1 MGTNYGLQEFSTQEA
16 VNFEAYK
23 DWNWEILDLSTD
35 ETDVTST
42 YITAD
47 NPAKKIVLYI
57 EPNNQGLSSLEVN
70 DVLSLKLNGQDAASK
85 IIKID
90 PNDLP
95 FTLIGIQLTSF
106 AIKSESGEAND
117 HISLLSFH

>member
-23 DWNWEILDLSTD
+23 DWNWEILDLSAD

-42 YITAD
+42 YIVAD
-47 NPAKKIVLYI
+47 NPAKKIVLYV
-57 EPNNQGLSSLEVN
+57 EPTITGISSLDVN
-70 DVLSLKLNGQDAASK
+70 DLLTITLNGQTDAHK
-85 IIKID
+85 KIKID

-106 AIKSESGEAND
+106 AIQSKTGDASDSIA
-117 HISLLSFH
+117 LLSFH

>member
-1 MGTNYGLQEFSTQEA
+1 MATNYGLQEFSTQEA

-23 DWNWEILDLSTD
+23 DWNWEILDLSND

-47 NPAKKIVLYI
+47 NPAKKLVLYV
-57 EPNNQGLSSLEVN
+57 EPTVTGISSLDVN
-70 DVLSLKLNGQDAASK
+70 DLLTMTLNGETAANK
-85 IIKID
+85 KIKID

-106 AIKSESGEAND
+106 AIQSKTGDASDSIA
-117 HISLLSFH
+117 LLSFH

>member
-16 VNFEAYK
+16 VNFDAYK
-23 DWNWEILDLSTD
+23 DWNWEVLDLSSD

-42 YITAD
+42 YITAN
-47 NPAKKIVLYI
+47 NPAKKLVLYV
-57 EPNNQGLSSLEVN
+57 EPTVTGISSLDVN
-70 DVLSLKLNGQDAASK
+70 DLLTMTLNGETAANK
-85 IIKID
+85 KIKID

-106 AIKSESGEAND
+106 AIQSKTGESSDSIA
-117 HISLLSFH
+117 LLSFH